1 MASIRRN
8 RRRRRQP
15 GSGRGESVFRFSVSD
30 PKKKTFTIEITES
43 TEQKKN
49 RRYCQENL

>member
-15 GSGRGESVFRFSVSD
+15 GSGRGESIFRFSIAN
-30 PKKKTFTIEITES
+30 PKKKAFTTEITEG